1 METLLIEVLKPKG
14 LSILKDLESLDII
27 KVLKREQPNE
37 KEKEISKMFR
47 GRISAEEGEKLNEY
61 IKKSREEW

>member
-14 LSILKDLESLDII
+14 LSIIKDLESLDII

-47 GRISAEEGEKLNEY
+47 GRISAEEGKKLNEY

>member
-14 LSILKDLESLDII
+14 LSIIKDLESLDII
-27 KVLKREQPNE
+27 KVLKREQPKE